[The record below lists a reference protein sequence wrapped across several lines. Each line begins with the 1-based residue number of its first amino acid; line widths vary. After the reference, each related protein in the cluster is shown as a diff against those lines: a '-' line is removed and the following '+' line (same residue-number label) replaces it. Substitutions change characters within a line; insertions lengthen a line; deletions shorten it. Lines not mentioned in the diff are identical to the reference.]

1 MTALTYGPAWNPSM
15 PVFGVDRLRG
25 RREPRIGEGSYS
37 DRYHFRLSGRPPVH
51 GRPAIRTEVEGDGI
65 PTIGRSGVRLRI
77 AGDNDVFARKECSDA
92 VGATRS
98 ALASETMAQRDLRR
112 IARAARG
119 KLPADACRKACGHQI
134 NPSAG
139 PGGGERRGDFKPTAS
154 VAPLA

>member
-98 ALASETMAQRDLRR
+98 ALACDTMAQGDLSR
-112 IARAARG
+112 IARATRG
-119 KLPADACRKACGHQI
+119 KLPADACRNH
-134 NPSAG
+134 PSAG